1 MSARADVSVSVCL
14 GLALALLLP
23 ACGDGSQPPLVV
35 LDRDGD
41 GVDDTDDAFPDDP
54 SEQVDLD
61 GDGTGDNADTDDD
74 GDDVADVSDAFP
86 RDPTE
91 WVDAD
96 GDGAGDNGDLFAQN
110 PDEWADTD
118 GDGVGDNSDAFPSDA
133 TETNDANED
142 GVGDNSQRLVESG
155 VEPAGDNC
163 PHGGAVTWFG
173 LDENDDAALQP
184 SEIDAS
190 QNFYTCDPERYA
202 IGGTVTGVPVD
213 GTDAVGLLNLGGDA
227 VVRAENGTFSFPSEL
242 VPEADYGVTVGVQ
255 PLTRYCETSATS
267 TGTVGTGPVSNV
279 AITCYANGQ
288 VTTRHNFQSGGVA
301 VDASDNLYVADFLG
315 HAVRKI
321 SPSGVVTTLAGGMD
335 GFTDGQGSEA
345 RFRFPYDVALDADG
359 NVYVSDV
366 GAFTIRKITPDG
378 MVTTLAGTGGVA
390 GFTDGQ
396 GAAARFITPRGLT
409 VDSAGNVYVVDN
421 DTRLRKVS
429 PTGAVTTWQSSGG
442 FASNPGSPAQS
453 IFTDVA
459 ASRSGTVYV
468 ADANLCDCVLQTNAA
483 GVIGILPITYSTTG
497 SRYQNITGLAVD
509 ANDNLYVADTQYG
522 NYRIRRHGPAS
533 VGVSNINDLATIS
546 QPEQTVLQSGSPGN
560 ADGIQATARF
570 SAAPAGIAVDRAGH
584 VFVADRD
591 NQRIRKVYFVPG
603 DIPPVPPPV
612 VVSVSANDASQLG
625 EELLPAFN
633 ADPAAV
639 LLLGALRASWDTGL
653 YGPRPADGVLIDF
666 AWERCKAD
674 PDECNTLADAM
685 DSLLLLTRTDGT
697 YFAILAAW
705 EAVRGSP
712 GWGGDSLVGDLVCSG
727 SLAEGSVYCASSTRV
742 PMNSPRVPD
751 EIERAMWTSVTSPVN
766 IVNTVTMLQALL
778 TALEEGDP
786 GYGTTLSSALQNL
799 GEDSAITRGLATV
812 VLFMEAMRIA
822 DRQRSGETIT
832 PEQQVFAQRLVAQTQ
847 QQERAALDQLR
858 AEFTAHQEANRPPAT
873 RGGLYY
879 LGTAPTEAHERAL
892 LTLLPQSSGNTE
904 VDDTATMAFRL
915 LTAIGQSQRDV
926 TVGEGVDVHAVAA
939 GVGLGVPLAS
949 AVVALGA
956 GLALASASAALTA
969 TSLTVT
975 VLATGITVAG
985 TTAGIKG
992 GVLVVAAASL
1002 AGSIGG
1008 TAGAAALVG
1017 PAALIVAA
1025 IAVLGAGGAIVAE
1038 INDFTRVMEAMDAI
1052 LRLQAMVP
1060 PTLGDLTDNES
1071 PNPFNPLV
1079 LGTDTQVLYSVTQ
1092 LVGG

>member
-1 MSARADVSVSVCL
+1 MNWVSSKHMSARADVSVSVCL

-142 GVGDNSQRLVESG
+142 GVGDNRQRLVESG

-378 MVTTLAGTGGVA
+378 MVTTLAGTAGVA

-396 GAAARFITPRGLT
+396 GAAARFLTPRGLT

-533 VGVSNINDLATIS
+533 VGGVQHQRLGDHLAARADRAPIGFARQRRRHPS
-546 QPEQTVLQSGSPGN
+546 HGALLGSARGHRGGPRGPRVRRRPRQPAHPQGVFRARRHPTRAAARGGERQRQRRLAAGRGAAARLQRGPRCGPL
-560 ADGIQATARF
+560 ARGPC
-570 SAAPAGIAVDRAGH
+570 APAGT
-584 VFVADRD
+584 
-591 NQRIRKVYFVPG
+591 P
-603 DIPPVPPPV
+603 
-612 VVSVSANDASQLG
+612 ASMVHAPQ
-625 EELLPAFN
+625 
-633 ADPAAV
+633 
-639 LLLGALRASWDTGL
+639 T
-653 YGPRPADGVLIDF
+653 
-666 AWERCKAD
+666 
-674 PDECNTLADAM
+674 ECSST
-685 DSLLLLTRTDGT
+685 S
-697 YFAILAAW
+697 
-705 EAVRGSP
+705 RGSAARRTP
-712 GWGGDSLVGDLVCSG
+712 TSATRSRTRWTRSFCSRAPTEPTSRSWPRGKRCGAAQGGGGDSLVGDLVCSG

-1008 TAGAAALVG
+1008 TAGG
-1017 PAALIVAA
+1017 C
-1025 IAVLGAGGAIVAE
+1025 GAGGPSGAHRGCHRRPRRRGRHRRG
-1038 INDFTRVMEAMDAI
+1038 DQ
-1052 LRLQAMVP
+1052 RLHARDGGDGCHP
-1060 PTLGDLTDNES
+1060 PAPGH
-1071 PNPFNPLV
+1071 
-1079 LGTDTQVLYSVTQ
+1079 GAAHA
-1092 LVGG
+1092 G